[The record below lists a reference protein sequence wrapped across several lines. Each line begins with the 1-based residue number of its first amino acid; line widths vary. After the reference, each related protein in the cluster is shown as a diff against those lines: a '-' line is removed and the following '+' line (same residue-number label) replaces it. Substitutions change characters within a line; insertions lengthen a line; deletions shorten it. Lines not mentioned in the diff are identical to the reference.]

1 MDVTLESSAIIPSPL
16 KQTYPTSPPSGS
28 RKRPF
33 CEVDDNLTTVKNTDN
48 SSHEE
53 GQEKKPPLQCATLL
67 MDAPVE
73 GATVV
78 TPAPAATPAVE
89 GVGMPVRGDTRTVLV
104 SSTHNPNFTVESL
117 TTQSTDA
124 AGLPSANKKPKPSPI
139 AEANRL
145 EKEEKERLKL
155 EEKAKKEE
163 EKKKREAER
172 EEERRKKEE
181 KKRLKEEERIA
192 KEEEKRKREEEKLKK
207 EKVGDLDISTLAEYS
222 LTSQIST
229 VTNEIECFFCKT
241 RNYVKTI
248 TSRFCLQPFG

>member
-1 MDVTLESSAIIPSPL
+1 MISSPL

-33 CEVDDNLTTVKNTDN
+33 CEVDDNLTTIKNTDN

-53 GQEKKPPLQCATLL
+53 GQEKKPLLQCATLS
-67 MDAPVE
+67 MDAPLEACVE
-73 GATVV
+73 GAPEVN
-78 TPAPAATPAVE
+78 PAPAATPTVE
-89 GVGMPVRGDTRTVLV
+89 GFDMPTRGDTRTVLV
-104 SSTHNPNFTVESL
+104 SSTCNPNFAVESL
-117 TTQSTDA
+117 TTQSTGA
-124 AGLPSANKKPKPSPI
+124 PGLPSANKKPKPSPA

-163 EKKKREAER
+163 ERKKREAGR

-192 KEEEKRKREEEKLKK
+192 KEEEKRKREEEKMKK

-241 RNYVKTI
+241 RSYVKTI
-248 TSRFCLQPFG
+248 TSRSCLQPFG